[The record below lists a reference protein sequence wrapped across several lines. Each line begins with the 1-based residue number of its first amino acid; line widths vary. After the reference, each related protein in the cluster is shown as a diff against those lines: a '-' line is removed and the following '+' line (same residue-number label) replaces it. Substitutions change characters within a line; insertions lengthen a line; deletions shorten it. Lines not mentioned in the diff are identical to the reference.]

1 MKAAR
6 PAPSTNEN
14 GTEEHRRQSVKR
26 RSTDARLGHS
36 APPESGESQDH
47 APSRPDRQNRRGGW
61 SASGRVAV
69 SWWGD
74 SQAAASRRS
83 CLICGYFARSER
95 SAQRAGRPKG
105 GRVMDDPDSWRH
117 RIGKD
122 QAIGFAPGYG
132 KGPGRP
138 CHCFTRLRS
147 PPATGGLPAT
157 RLTEAEA

>member
-1 MKAAR
+1 M
-6 PAPSTNEN
+6 
-14 GTEEHRRQSVKR
+14 KR

-36 APPESGESQDH
+36 AGPDSGGSQDH
-47 APSRPDRQNRRGGW
+47 ASRGPDRPTRPGGW
-61 SASGRVAV
+61 FASGHVAV
-69 SWWGD
+69 SWWGEN
-74 SQAAASRRS
+74 QAAASRRS

-132 KGPGRP
+132 KGRATPMPLFHSSPVSTRDRRP
-138 CHCFTRLRS
+138 SCHTAHRS
-147 PPATGGLPAT
+147 
-157 RLTEAEA
+157 